1 MHRPTLSHT
10 RGDLTSGGITGG
22 MLMFALPM
30 MAGGMLQQLYN
41 IADTVIV
48 GRFIGADALAA
59 VGASYTLIVFITSVI
74 SGLCMG
80 SGALFSIYYGAGD
93 YGALRRG
100 VFVSSVLIGG
110 VSLSLNAASLLLID
124 PVMSLLC
131 VPADVYPLMRDYL
144 WVTFWGI
151 GFTFIYNYYA
161 SLLRAVGNSVTPLW
175 FLALS
180 VVLNIA
186 LDILFIVSFGWGV
199 TGAAAA
205 TVAAQGTA
213 AAGLSIYTAR
223 RFPHLMPRR
232 KEMRLTRRVAGEI
245 ASYSSLTC
253 LQQSVMN
260 FGILMVQGLVNSFGT
275 TVMAAFAVAVKIDS
289 FAYMP
294 VQDFGGA
301 FSTFI
306 AQNFGAG
313 RVDRIRKGISRA
325 VAVSTMFCAVISA
338 TVLLF
343 ARDLMVIFVSP
354 DESAIID
361 TGVRYLRVEGAFYFG
376 IGLLFLLYGYYRAVR
391 MPGFSVVLTVISLGT
406 RVALAYALAAIP
418 SVGVEGIW
426 WSIPAGWLLADA
438 VGVAYYRHIRRKHI
452 SAR

>member
-1 MHRPTLSHT
+1 MFGRSSLLHR
-10 RGDLTSGGITGG
+10 RGDLTSGGITEG
-22 MLMFALPM
+22 MLLFAFPM
-30 MAGGMLQQLYN
+30 MVGNMLQQLYN

-48 GRFIGADALAA
+48 GRFVGTDALAS
-59 VGASYTLIVFITSVI
+59 VGASYTLMIFITSVI
-74 SGLCMG
+74 LGLCMG

-110 VSLSLNAASLLLID
+110 VSSVLNIISFVFID
-124 PVMSLLC
+124 PIMSLLC
-131 VPADVYPLMRDYL
+131 VPGDVYPVMRDYL
-144 WVTFWGI
+144 WVVFWGI
-151 GFTFIYNYYA
+151 WFTFIYNYCA
-161 SLLRAVGNSVTPLW
+161 SLLRAVGNSIVPLW

-186 LDILFIVSFGWGV
+186 LDLLFIVSFGWGV

-205 TVAAQGTA
+205 TVASQGA
-213 AAGLSIYTAR
+213 AAMGLCVYTAR
-223 RFPHLMPRR
+223 RFPHLLPGRAD
-232 KEMRLTRRVAGEI
+232 MRLTRRTVGEI

-260 FGILMVQGLVNSFGT
+260 FGILMVQGLVNSFGA

-294 VQDFGGA
+294 VQDFGNA

-306 AQNFGAG
+306 AQNFGA
-313 RVDRIRKGISRA
+313 RRHDRIRKGISRA
-325 VAVSTMFCAVISA
+325 AVVSTVFCAAISA
-338 TVLLF
+338 TVLSL
-343 ARDLMVIFVSP
+343 ADDLMALFVSP
-354 DESAIID
+354 AETEII
-361 TGVRYLRVEGAFYFG
+361 GIGAKYLHVEGAFYFG

-438 VGVAYYRHIRRKHI
+438 VGIAYYRRTAGSIGFR
-452 SAR
+452 

>member
-1 MHRPTLSHT
+1 MYRRTSLSHA

-22 MLMFALPM
+22 MLLFALPI
-30 MAGGMLQQLYN
+30 MAGNMLQQLYN

-59 VGASYTLIVFITSVI
+59 VGTSYTLIIFITSVI
-74 SGLCMG
+74 LGLCMG
-80 SGALFSIYYGAGD
+80 SGALFSIYYGASD

-100 VFVSSVLIGG
+100 VFVSLILIGG
-110 VSLSLNAASLLLID
+110 VSLSLNIASFIFID
-124 PVMSLLC
+124 PIMSLLC
-131 VPADVYPLMRDYL
+131 VPDDVYPLMRDYL
-144 WVTFWGI
+144 WVIFWGI

-161 SLLRAVGNSVTPLW
+161 SLLRAVGNSVVPLW

-199 TGAAAA
+199 AGAAAA
-205 TVAAQGTA
+205 TVAAQGAA
-213 AAGLSIYTAR
+213 AAGLCLYTAK
-223 RFPHLMPRR
+223 RFPHLLPRR
-232 KEMRLTRRVAGEI
+232 KEMRLTRRTVSEI

-275 TVMAAFAVAVKIDS
+275 VVMAAFAVAVKIDS

-313 RVDRIRKGISRA
+313 KQERIRKGIRRA
-325 VAVSTMFCAVISA
+325 VAVSTAFCAAISA
-338 TVLLF
+338 AVLLF
-343 ARDLMVIFVSP
+343 AEELMAIFVSP
-354 DESAIID
+354 DETDIID
-361 TGVRYLRVEGAFYFG
+361 TGVRYLHVEGPFYFG

-391 MPGFSVVLTVISLGT
+391 MPGFSVILTVISLGT

-418 SVGVEGIW
+418 SVGVDGIW

-438 VGVAYYRHIRRKHI
+438 VGIAYYRRTVKR
-452 SAR
+452 

>member
-1 MHRPTLSHT
+1 MYRPSLSRA
-10 RGDLTSGGITGG
+10 RGDLTSGDITGG
-22 MLMFALPM
+22 MLAFAFPM
-30 MAGGMLQQLYN
+30 MIGNMLQQLYN
-41 IADTVIV
+41 IADTAIV

-59 VGASYTLIVFITSVI
+59 VGASYTLVVFITSVI
-74 SGLCMG
+74 LGLCMG
-80 SGALFSIYYGAGD
+80 SGALFSIYCGADD

-110 VSLSLNAASLLLID
+110 VSLSLNIASFVFID
-124 PVMSLLC
+124 PIMSLLC
-131 VPADVYPLMRDYL
+131 VPEDVYPLMRDYL
-144 WVTFWGI
+144 WVIFWGI
-151 GFTFIYNYYA
+151 GFTFIYNYCA
-161 SLLRAVGNSVTPLW
+161 SLLRAVGNSVVPLW

-186 LDILFIVSFGWGV
+186 LDMLFIVSFGWGV
-199 TGAAAA
+199 AGAAAA
-205 TVAAQGTA
+205 TVAAQGAA
-213 AAGLSIYTAR
+213 AAGLCLYTAG

-232 KEMRLTRRVAGEI
+232 GEMRLTRRMAGEI

-260 FGILMVQGLVNSFGT
+260 FGILMVQGLVNSFGA

-294 VQDFGGA
+294 VQDFGNA

-313 RVDRIRKGISRA
+313 RYDRIRKGVSRA
-325 VAVSTMFCAVISA
+325 VAVSTVFCAVISA
-338 TVLLF
+338 VVLLT
-343 ARDLMVIFVSP
+343 ARDLMALFVSP
-354 DESAIID
+354 DETSIIE

-438 VGVAYYRHIRRKHI
+438 VGMARYRRTIGKG
-452 SAR
+452 